1 MTCTGRV
8 HFPAACSTI
17 AVGHLFMKQ
26 CLKVGQ
32 THSLE
37 VVVWAGENNDA
48 ERVWKKRENIHD
60 YKLFSPWQISK
71 VNHYFW
77 LTFYDGGFCTIVL
90 LHIFS
95 WSSVLIYQIH
105 LLPKMSDMCRHH
117 RVKKILWLRIIY
129 FTQIHVYQW

>member
-48 ERVWKKRENIHD
+48 ERVWKKEKIFMITNYFHHGKFPRWIIISD
-60 YKLFSPWQISK
+60 SLFMM
-71 VNHYFW
+71 
-77 LTFYDGGFCTIVL
+77 GEFCTIVF

-95 WSSVLIYQIH
+95 WFSVSIYQIH